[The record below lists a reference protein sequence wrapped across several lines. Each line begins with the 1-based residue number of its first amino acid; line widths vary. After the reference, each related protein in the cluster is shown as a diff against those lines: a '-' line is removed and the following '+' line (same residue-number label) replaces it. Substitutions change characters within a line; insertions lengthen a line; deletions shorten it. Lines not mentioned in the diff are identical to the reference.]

1 MLATLTHLLVLI
13 LSAGAATPAKTHA
26 APIVVAQA
34 AAPTADEVVANVQKF
49 YASIKQVTAK
59 FRQEVT
65 NVTFGQTTTNDGKV
79 FIAKPGKMRWDYY
92 PKRKDAKLAVKKSF
106 ISNGS
111 YLYVVEHEN
120 KQVIKKNL
128 ANDLMPVAVS
138 FLYGKGDLTAD
149 FFNAPHAQALSRR
162 RLEAAEDPAGRL
174 PSECEADEHDDEDLE
189 HLDGEHA
196 GDLGRQQPSS
206 TQRRRAE
213 ALEHPVAALEPGGDA
228 ERHHRGRHHGQGDDA
243 RRHEVDRVRALGRGD
258 LDL

>member
-149 FFNAPHAQALSRR
+149 FTGTLDTSGKYGDKPDLVLTLTPKKPSAQYKSLILVVDSGNSRVKQSIVIDSAGNVNHFR
-162 RLEAAEDPAGRL
+162 FYEPDFDRPVQDSWFEFDEKSVKGYRIIDADQAAKESAAAAKAAGT
-174 PSECEADEHDDEDLE
+174 ADKKE
-189 HLDGEHA
+189 
-196 GDLGRQQPSS
+196 
-206 TQRRRAE
+206 
-213 ALEHPVAALEPGGDA
+213 
-228 ERHHRGRHHGQGDDA
+228 
-243 RRHEVDRVRALGRGD
+243 
-258 LDL
+258 